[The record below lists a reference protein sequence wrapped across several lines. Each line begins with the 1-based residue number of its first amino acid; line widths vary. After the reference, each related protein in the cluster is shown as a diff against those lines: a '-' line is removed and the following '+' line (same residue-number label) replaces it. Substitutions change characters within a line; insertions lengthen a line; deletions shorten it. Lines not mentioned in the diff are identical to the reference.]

1 MTGNKSRGHGRIA
14 FIAHREKFKAQLE
27 AGYPMRAIYD
37 ENKVEL
43 GIGYPQFT
51 RYVARFIGTEEH
63 QKGEEVAKQ
72 SIVSDSTSA
81 ENSTE
86 RKTGRDPKKG
96 FSHDP
101 NSGNA
106 RDDLI

>member
-1 MTGNKSRGHGRIA
+1 MTSNKSRGHGRIA
-14 FIAHREKFKAQLE
+14 FIAHLEKFREQLQ

-51 RYVARFIGTEEH
+51 KYVARFIGTEEH
-63 QKGEEVAKQ
+63 QKGEEVANR
-72 SIVSDSTSA
+72 STIS
-81 ENSTE
+81 NSTPAAKPTE
-86 RKTGRDPKKG
+86 QKTGRDPKKG